1 MNFDEMVE
9 LISNMKNIK
18 GEECLICHLPIDE
31 NVPNNIIKLSCKHY
45 YHKLCVENLTKLNA
59 ITCPYC
65 QKTTNTN
72 KIKPTTNL
80 IKKQQKIIPTTSIA
94 KTTTSVASTSVASTS
109 VASTSVASTS
119 VASTSVASTSVAP
132 CILKSKN
139 VCTILIKT
147 GKNKG
152 YPCNK
157 FNCKKHI
164 ETVIKQLN
172 TCSFILKTGK
182 NKGNACNRNNCMI
195 HNKTII
201 L

>member
-45 YHKLCVENLTKLNA
+45 YHKLCIENLTKLNA

-94 KTTTSVASTSVASTS
+94 TTTTNVASTN
-109 VASTSVASTS
+109 
-119 VASTSVASTSVAP
+119 VASTSVAP
-132 CILKSKN
+132 CILKPKN

-152 YPCNK
+152 SPCNK
-157 FNCKKHI
+157 LNCKKHI